1 MQQLLV
7 IHTECI
13 KILIQIQIQTQLQI
27 LIYSYKCRYKYG
39 YKYWKNIQIQIHNN
53 MLMLMRWQ
61 SDYMQQHLVIHTGCL
76 THWQEHSVNTQM
88 GYSSY
93 MSQRANANTNQQ
105 GGGVGYLGQISTRNT
120 RGCGLLGPMLHQYPD
135 EMGNGM
141 GWDGK
146 CIQDIVPIVWWS
158 GMTAWGLK
166 YCA

>member
-1 MQQLLV
+1 MDTNAEK
-7 IHTECI
+7 HTD
-13 KILIQIQIQTQLQI
+13 K
-27 LIYSYKCRYKYG
+27 
-39 YKYWKNIQIQIHNN
+39 IHNN

-141 GWDGK
+141 GLEMYTRYCANRMVIRYDSMRTQIL
-146 CIQDIVPIVWWS
+146 CLILNEYQLILSNFLPDIVPIVWWS
-158 GMTAWGLK
+158 GVAACWTMRTR
-166 YCA
+166 CQ